1 MTYIL
6 YITCTYYILYHISH
20 AVNSDC
26 TVQVWCVPSR
36 GDTDSP
42 CLLSFCCS
50 LLIERVTRNPSGDI
64 FPAPPPP
71 PPVRL
76 RLDFEENED
85 DEAVPLL
92 MDLG

>member
-1 MTYIL
+1 MQLIV
-6 YITCTYYILYHISH
+6 I
-20 AVNSDC
+20 
-26 TVQVWCVPSR
+26 VQYKVWCVPSR